1 MQIMMS
7 QVEALL
13 SVDAGRVPVGTVAF
27 FPRDPEAQKR
37 RICTVLAFVVLG
49 VGVGLV
55 FAGLRPAAVP
65 LLALVGVALAV
76 GALPTKSDSDSPPTK
91 SPTLVLTQE
100 GMIVRDGEGLRYW
113 HFEDLADVRPYLYG
127 QTLGLL
133 VLRKDGKRDF
143 VDTTFFERGERV
155 RELIGRHLKPRE
167 A

>member
-1 MQIMMS
+1 MMS

-13 SVDAGRVPVGTVAF
+13 SVDAGRVPPGTVAF

-37 RICTVLAFVVLG
+37 RACTILAVIVFG

-55 FAGLRPAAVP
+55 VCGVRLAAVP

-76 GALPTKSDSDSPPTK
+76 GSLPTKPDSDTAPSK

-100 GMIVRDGEGLRYW
+100 GMIVRDADGLRYW
-113 HFEDLADVRPYLYG
+113 EFDELADVRPYLHG
-127 QTLGLL
+127 PTLGLL
-133 VLRKDGKRDF
+133 VLRKNGKRDF